1 MKQVSEENSI
11 ADRMHV
17 DRTDGSS
24 LRRVAAWLLDPPPET
39 PRWGVPEFVAIV
51 AWVVLAAF
59 AVWQH
64 VPWADEMQAWFLAS
78 GVDWHTLLFH
88 SLRYEGTGGLWH
100 SFLKLCQAAHLSFFA
115 ARYLAAAVQ
124 AAAMVV
130 LLRDAPLPRA
140 VRLLLPFTFF
150 LLYQDAVVAR
160 SYCLLAVF
168 AFLAARLLRSGRPR
182 PVYLALLLGLMA
194 NISVHGAFLS
204 GGLAVVAAVIWGRR
218 LLRNPSAIALLLCLW
233 TAACIAMAPA
243 YDIDYEAG
251 NNLRRSFAKAEQS
264 LGIDAAPPPR
274 LVGLPEYGLPQ
285 APPLVHRRD
294 RSHAFRHRVERLLAV
309 INYPLSSLRA
319 AALLLAA
326 LLTLMA
332 FMQSR
337 RHIPEKVA
345 GRSAGPLGLLPWG
358 LMVLIFS
365 SLFLAP
371 RHAGTVFTGFIV
383 SAWLVWPQ
391 AQILSVRQRWFARF
405 TAGLWCLLC
414 LQSIAWSAHALVE
427 EHHIAYS
434 PGRMT
439 AEFLKANGV
448 GQPAS
453 NKTVAGFYYF
463 SIDAL
468 LYFNHNIY
476 INQPPHRYWFWSTS
490 MIRYRTAEQ
499 TLARHPD
506 FIVVGGFEL
515 GPENEIT
522 RDWFPPDT
530 GPAGIVMND
539 DARIVSYFEAHGYR
553 LTHVFCGRGW
563 MRGSYGEKLC
573 NRILE
578 PDRSEP
584 DQSEPNQSEPNQSE
598 PRQ

>member
-1 MKQVSEENSI
+1 MLNRNSI
-11 ADRMHV
+11 TQTDRAEPAG
-17 DRTDGSS
+17 R
-24 LRRVAAWLLDPPPET
+24 AARIAHWLLDPPQNLR
-39 PRWGVPEFVAIV
+39 RWGALESLAL
-51 AWVVLAAF
+51 ALWVVLAAF

-64 VPWADEMQAWFLAS
+64 VPWADEMQAWFLAG

-100 SFLKLCQAAHLSFFA
+100 CFLKLCQAAHLSYFT

-140 VRLLLPFTFF
+140 IRLLLPFTFF
-150 LLYQDAVVAR
+150 LLYQDTVVAR

-168 AFLAARLLRSGRPR
+168 AFPTARLLRSGRPQ

-204 GGLAVVAAVIWGRR
+204 GALAIVAAVLWGRR
-218 LLRNPSAIALLLCLW
+218 LLRSTAAIAVLLCLW

-251 NNLRRSFAKAEQS
+251 NNLRRSFAKVEQT
-264 LGIDAAPPPR
+264 LGLHATPPPR

-285 APPLVHRRD
+285 AEPLAHRRNQT
-294 RSHAFRHRVERLLAV
+294 HAFLHRAERLLAV
-309 INYPLSSLRA
+309 ISYPLSPLRA

-326 LLTLMA
+326 LLILTACLQA
-332 FMQSR
+332 R
-337 RHIPEKVA
+337 RRLPQETA
-345 GRSAGPLGLLPWG
+345 DSSAGPLGLLPG
-358 LMVLIFS
+358 ALMVLVFS
-365 SLFLAP
+365 SLYLAP
-371 RHAGTVFTGFIV
+371 RHAGTVFTGFVV

-391 AQILSVRQRWFARF
+391 ARMLTARQRVVARI
-405 TAGLWCLLC
+405 TAGLWCMLC
-414 LQSIAWSAHALVE
+414 VQSIAWSAHALAE
-427 EHHIAYS
+427 EHATAYS

-439 AEFLKANGV
+439 AEFLQSNGV
-448 GQPAS
+448 GQLDS
-453 NKTVAGFYYF
+453 HKTVAGFYYF

-468 LYFNHNIY
+468 LYFDRNIY
-476 INQPPHRYWFWSTS
+476 FNQPPHRYWFWGTP
-490 MIRYRTAEQ
+490 MLHYQTAEQ

-522 RDWFPPDT
+522 RDWYPPDT
-530 GPAGIVMND
+530 GPPGIVMND
-539 DARIVSYFEAHGYR
+539 DARVVPYFEAHGYQ

-563 MRGSYGEKLC
+563 MRGSYGEELC
-573 NRILE
+573 DRILE
-578 PDRSEP
+578 PDRREP
-584 DQSEPNQSEPNQSE
+584 EQRK
-598 PRQ
+598 PRP